1 MNGQERCTDSANLH
15 KPMNIYI
22 SADIEGTTGVVSWF
36 QCGRKDGDHPDFDFA
51 RRMMTEDVNAAI
63 RGARAAGAKRIVVKD
78 SHGNSKNL
86 LIDQLEE
93 GVELISGHGSDDTR
107 GMMVG
112 VDATFEAALLVGYH
126 ARAGT
131 LHGVMEHT
139 ISGRV
144 HRMWINDEEQG
155 EIGMS
160 RGVAGAF
167 EVPIVM
173 ISSDLAGAAEFEAMG
188 LGGTTAVVKEG
199 FGRYMARSL
208 SRKEA
213 SEKIFEAAKSGVEKR
228 SEVQLY
234 RPGKKVTFRIEFNRS
249 EEADLAARLVGVE
262 RMDAYTLEYTSDS
275 FLQSHQM
282 AWSIFNMGGL
292 GGNSDN

>member
-1 MNGQERCTDSANLH
+1 MNVF
-15 KPMNIYI
+15 I
-22 SADIEGTTGVVSWF
+22 SADIEGTTGVVSWG
-36 QCGRKDGDHPDFDFA
+36 QAGRPSSEHYDFGFA

-63 RGARAAGAKRIVVKD
+63 RGARAAGAKRVVVKD

-86 LIDQLEE
+86 LHDQLEP
-93 GVELISGHGSDDTR
+93 GTELISGHGSDDTR

-112 VDATFEAALLVGYH
+112 VDGTFDAAFLVGYH

-160 RGVAGAF
+160 RGVAAAF
-167 EVPIVM
+167 DVPVVM

-188 LGGTTAVVKEG
+188 LGGVTAVVKEG

-208 SRKEA
+208 PREQA
-213 SEKIFEAAKSGVEKR
+213 SEIIFKAAQEGLAKKGEVE
-228 SEVQLY
+228 LY
-234 RPGKKVTFRIEFNRS
+234 RPGKPVTFRIEFNRS

-262 RMDAYTLEYTSDS
+262 RLDAYTLEYVSDS
-275 FLQSHQM
+275 FLESHQM
-282 AWSIFNMGGL
+282 AWAIFGMGGL
-292 GGNSDN
+292 GGNSGD

>member
-1 MNGQERCTDSANLH
+1 
-15 KPMNIYI
+15 MNIYI

-36 QCGRKDGDHPDFDFA
+36 QCGRKDGEHPDFDFA

-63 RGARAAGAKRIVVKD
+63 RGAKAAGADRIVVKD

-86 LIDQLEE
+86 LLDQLEK
-93 GVELISGHGSDDTR
+93 GVELVSGHGGDDTR

-112 VDATFEAALLVGYH
+112 IDGTFEAALLIGYH

-131 LHGVMEHT
+131 LHGIMEHT

-144 HRMWINDEEQG
+144 HRMWINGEEQG

-160 RGVAGAF
+160 RGVAGTF
-167 EVPIVM
+167 DVPVVM
-173 ISSDLAGAAEFEAMG
+173 ISSDLAGAAEFEGMG
-188 LGGTTAVVKEG
+188 LGGTAVVVKEG
-199 FGRYMARSL
+199 FGRYMGRSL
-208 SRKEA
+208 SREEA
-213 SEKIFEAAKSGVEKR
+213 SRKIEDGARAATQAR
-228 SEVQLY
+228 SNVKPF
-234 RPGKKVTFRIEFNRS
+234 RPSNPAEFKIEFNRS

-262 RMDAYTLEYTSDS
+262 RIDAYTVKYQSDS

-282 AWSIFNMGGL
+282 AWAIFNMGGL
-292 GGNSDN
+292 GGQSDT

>member
-1 MNGQERCTDSANLH
+1 MNV
-15 KPMNIYI
+15 YI
-22 SADIEGTTGVVSWF
+22 SADIEGTTGTVAWF

-63 RGARAAGAKRIVVKD
+63 RGARAAGANRIVVKD

-86 LIDQLEE
+86 LLDQLEP
-93 GVELISGHGSDDTR
+93 GVELISGFGTDDSR

-112 VDATFEAALLVGYH
+112 IDGTFDAALLVGYH

-131 LHGVMEHT
+131 LHGIMEHT

-155 EIGMS
+155 EVGMS

-167 EVPIVM
+167 EVPVVFM
-173 ISSDLAGAAEFEAMG
+173 SSDLAGAAEFEAMG
-188 LGGTTAVVKEG
+188 LGGVTAVVKEG
-199 FGRYMARSL
+199 YARYMGRLLARNEATALIESKA
-208 SRKEA
+208 KEA
-213 SEKIFEAAKSGVEKR
+213 LEKR
-228 SEVQLY
+228 GDVQLY
-234 RPGKKVTFRIEFNRS
+234 RPGSPVSFRIEFNRS
-249 EEADLAARLVGVE
+249 EEADTAGRLVGVE
-262 RMDAYTLEYTSDS
+262 RLDAYTIACRSES

-282 AWSIFNMGGL
+282 AWSIFAMGGL
-292 GGNSDN
+292 GGNSDS